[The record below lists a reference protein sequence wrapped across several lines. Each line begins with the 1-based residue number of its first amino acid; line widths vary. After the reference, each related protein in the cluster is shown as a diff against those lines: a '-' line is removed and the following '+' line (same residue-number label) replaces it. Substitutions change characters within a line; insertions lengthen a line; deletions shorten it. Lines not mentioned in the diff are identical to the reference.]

1 MHPTHDA
8 GLHRLDEIADRL
20 RLSIFGERE
29 RGRERE
35 RERERE
41 GERESE
47 REIREH
53 SKLIRVRTMDLH
65 CECQVFDH
73 RQANTKSGSYL
84 D

>member
-1 MHPTHDA
+1 MC
-8 GLHRLDEIADRL
+8 GCVRERE
-20 RLSIFGERE
+20 RERERE
-29 RGRERE
+29 RGRERERERVRE